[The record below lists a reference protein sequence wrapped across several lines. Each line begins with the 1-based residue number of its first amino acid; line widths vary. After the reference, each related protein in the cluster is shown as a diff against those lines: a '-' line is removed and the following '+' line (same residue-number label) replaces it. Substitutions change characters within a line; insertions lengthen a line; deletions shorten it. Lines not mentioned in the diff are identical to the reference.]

1 MGVTCYRSQ
10 ELMLGVLFYIIC
22 FQFITFEHAMLY
34 SSYWAWFIALLA
46 STYAALFCTCFCFW
60 LNLLVHL
67 TSAFNL
73 SCNDLCQVRTK
84 GS

>member
-46 STYAALFCTCFCFW
+46 SPYVGITLCRFVLHMLLFLAEF
-60 LNLLVHL
+60 VG
-67 TSAFNL
+67 SFNISIQFEL
-73 SCNDLCQVRTK
+73 Q
-84 GS
+84 